1 MDLCLL
7 REALAT
13 QSTEA
18 ETALALQ
25 GLGSYPVLQSG
36 REEVV
41 RRWLPA
47 VAAGDAVAA
56 FALTE
61 PEAGSDAAALTLRAE
76 RGGAAP
82 RRPGAAPGAPARA
95 PVPRGARAA
104 HLRGRLRGPADDH
117 RPRAVPLSK
126 SPCGQSQCGTG
137 LDRGG
142 GSRETEIT
150 TTMLA
155 EVFGMAR
162 RDIEFDAGG
171 VTLRGWFYPAEGA
184 GSPGPAVV
192 MAHGFS
198 AVKEMYL
205 DRFAEV
211 FAAAGLNVLVFD
223 NRCFGASDGE
233 PRQEIDPWAQVRDY
247 RDAITYLHTLPEVD
261 PGRIGIWGSSYSGG
275 HVLVVAAIDRRVK
288 AVVSQVPL
296 ISGHANLR
304 ALVRADFIAGFRE
317 LFDADRLARFQGKAP
332 GMVPVVDKD
341 PLAASALP
349 TPDSWEWFSQTGE
362 TRAPAWR
369 NEVTL
374 RSVEMFTEYEPG
386 GYLPWISPTPLLLL
400 VAVGDHLV
408 PSELAI
414 AAFDTAHQPKELII
428 LPGGH
433 FDAYTVGFEASSGPA
448 RDWFL
453 RHLGG

>member
-1 MDLCLL
+1 
-7 REALAT
+7 
-13 QSTEA
+13 
-18 ETALALQ
+18 
-25 GLGSYPVLQSG
+25 
-36 REEVV
+36 
-41 RRWLPA
+41 
-47 VAAGDAVAA
+47 
-56 FALTE
+56 
-61 PEAGSDAAALTLRAE
+61 
-76 RGGAAP
+76 
-82 RRPGAAPGAPARA
+82 
-95 PVPRGARAA
+95 
-104 HLRGRLRGPADDH
+104 
-117 RPRAVPLSK
+117 
-126 SPCGQSQCGTG
+126 
-137 LDRGG
+137 
-142 GSRETEIT
+142 
-150 TTMLA
+150 
-155 EVFGMAR
+155 MAR
-162 RDIEFDAGG
+162 RDIEFDAEG

-184 GSPGPAVV
+184 SGAGPAVV

-341 PLAASALP
+341 PLAPSALP

-453 RHLGG
+453 RHLGS